1 MVYRA
6 FIFDLDGTLL
16 DTLPDL
22 VRLTNMVL
30 ELRGWPERSREQIL
44 SYVGNGG
51 RSLLSKAAPPST
63 SDEEVDAAFAQ
74 WRELYPEYGHA
85 LTRPYAGMPEALVE
99 LKGRG
104 AKLGVL
110 SNKFDGAVR
119 QVIAEHFP
127 GLFDIAR
134 GECAEIPRKPDPR
147 GLRYMMDWLGVEP
160 EEAVYVGD
168 SPSDMVVAANADVC
182 SVGVS
187 WGYRPADD
195 LRAAGARVI
204 VDRPMELANLR
215 P

>member
-30 ELRGWPERSREQIL
+30 DLRGWPERSREQIL

-63 SDEEVDAAFAQ
+63 SDEEIDAAFAQ
-74 WRELYPEYGHA
+74 WRELYPEHGHA
-85 LTRPYAGMPEALVE
+85 LTKPYAGMPEALAE

-104 AKLGVL
+104 IKLGVL

-119 QVIAEHFP
+119 QVIAEHGQRWSF
-127 GLFDIAR
+127 F
-134 GECAEIPRKPDPR
+134 
-147 GLRYMMDWLGVEP
+147 Y
-160 EEAVYVGD
+160 
-168 SPSDMVVAANADVC
+168 S
-182 SVGVS
+182 
-187 WGYRPADD
+187 
-195 LRAAGARVI
+195 
-204 VDRPMELANLR
+204 
-215 P
+215 